1 MFKTIRESFDKKKG
15 RVLKIISLLKEE
27 YPQARCS
34 LNFENPLQLLVA
46 TRLSAQCTDERV
58 NLVTPALF
66 KKYKTTEDFARA
78 SQSELEKMIRSTGF
92 FRAKAKSIRLAAK
105 KMVGRFGGKVPR
117 KMEEMLSLGG
127 IGRKSANVILGNAY
141 GIPSGIAVD
150 THVLRLS
157 KRLGLSYAKTP
168 EKVEEEL
175 IGLVPKRDWILFPHL
190 IIFHGRK
197 ICQARKPK
205 CGECGLNKLCP
216 SSLVRFQYTKD
227 YLDGDLQ

>member
-15 RVLKIISLLKEE
+15 RALRIISLLKIE
-27 YPQARCS
+27 YPSARCS

-66 KKYKTTEDFARA
+66 KKYKTAEDFARA
-78 SQSELEKMIRSTGF
+78 SQAELQRMVKSTGF
-92 FRAKAKSIRLAAK
+92 FRGKARSIRLAAK
-105 KMVGRFGGKVPR
+105 KIVGKFGGEIPKT
-117 KMEEMLSLGG
+117 MDEMLLLDG

-157 KRLGLSYAKTP
+157 KRLGLSYSKTP

-175 IGLVPKRDWILFPHL
+175 MKLVPKPDWILFPHL
-190 IIFHGRK
+190 LISHGRK

-205 CGECGLNKLCP
+205 CGECRLNKLCP
-216 SSLVRFQYTKD
+216 SSLV
-227 YLDGDLQ
+227 

>member
-1 MFKTIRESFDKKKG
+1 MFKTIREGFNKKKG
-15 RVLKIISLLKEE
+15 RALRIISFLKKE

-34 LNFENPLQLLVA
+34 LNFDNPLQLLVA

-66 KKYKTTEDFARA
+66 KKYKTSEDFARA
-78 SQSELEKMIRSTGF
+78 SQAELQRMVKSTGF
-92 FRAKAKSIRLAAK
+92 FRGKAKSIRMAAK
-105 KMVGRFGGKVPR
+105 KMVERFGGKVPR
-117 KMEEMLSLGG
+117 TMEEMLSLDG

-157 KRLGLSYAKTP
+157 KRLGLSCAKTP

-175 IGLVPKRDWILFPHL
+175 IKLVPKKDWILFPHL
-190 IIFHGRK
+190 IIWHGRK
-197 ICQARKPK
+197 VCQARKPK
-205 CGECGLNKLCP
+205 CKECGLNKVCP
-216 SSLVRFQYTKD
+216 SSLI
-227 YLDGDLQ
+227 

>member
-1 MFKTIRESFDKKKG
+1 MFKTIRESFDRKRG
-15 RVLKIISLLKEE
+15 RAYKIILLLKRE

-34 LNFENPLQLLVA
+34 LKFENPLQLLVA

-66 KKYKTTEDFARA
+66 KKYKSAKDFAKA
-78 SQSELEKMIRSTGF
+78 SQSDLEKMIRSTGF
-92 FRAKAKSIRLAAK
+92 FRGKAKSIRMAAK
-105 KMVGRFGGKVPR
+105 KMVERFGGKVPR
-117 KMEEMLSLGG
+117 TMEEMLSLDG

-157 KRLGLSYAKTP
+157 KRLGLSYANTP

-175 IGLVPKRDWILFPHL
+175 MKLVPKGDWILFPHL
-190 IIFHGRK
+190 IISHGRK

-205 CGECGLNKLCP
+205 CGECKLNSLCP
-216 SSLVRFQYTKD
+216 SSLA
-227 YLDGDLQ
+227 

>member
-1 MFKTIRESFDKKKG
+1 MFKTIRESFDKKK
-15 RVLKIISLLKEE
+15 RRALRIISLIKQE

-34 LNFENPLQLLVA
+34 LNFDNPLQLLVA

-66 KKYKTTEDFARA
+66 KKYKSAKDLAKA
-78 SQSELEKMIRSTGF
+78 SQSELQKMIRSTGF
-92 FRAKAKSIRLAAK
+92 FRGKAKSIRMAAK
-105 KMVGRFGGKVPR
+105 KIAERFGGKVPR
-117 KMEEMLSLGG
+117 TMEEMLSLDG

-175 IGLVPKRDWILFPHL
+175 IKLVPKPDWILFPHL
-190 IIFHGRK
+190 IIFHGRR
-197 ICQARKPK
+197 ICQARRPK

-216 SSLVRFQYTKD
+216 SSLV
-227 YLDGDLQ
+227 

>member
-1 MFKTIRESFDKKKG
+1 MFKTIRESFDKKK
-15 RVLKIISLLKEE
+15 RRALRIISLIKQE

-34 LNFENPLQLLVA
+34 LNFDNPLQLLVA

-66 KKYKTTEDFARA
+66 KKYKSAKDLAKA
-78 SQSELEKMIRSTGF
+78 SQSELQKMIRSTGF
-92 FRAKAKSIRLAAK
+92 FRGKAKSIRMAAK
-105 KMVGRFGGKVPR
+105 KIAERFGGKVPR
-117 KMEEMLSLGG
+117 TMEEMLSLDG

-175 IGLVPKRDWILFPHL
+175 IKLVPKKDWILFPHL
-190 IIFHGRK
+190 IIWHGRK
-197 ICQARKPK
+197 VCQARKPK
-205 CGECGLNKLCP
+205 CKECGLNKVCP
-216 SSLVRFQYTKD
+216 SSLI
-227 YLDGDLQ
+227 